1 MIKLYDELRL
11 KYDALLNVLI
21 DSIEKKIGDK
31 EFILTDEFIVVN
43 TEYGNEDVMK
53 INGYGVITKEK
64 TRVKFSHLNPQEL
77 LMILYYLEENE

>member
-1 MIKLYDELRL
+1 MKKLYYKLQL
-11 KYDALLNVLI
+11 KYDALVNVLI

-31 EFILTDEFIVVN
+31 EFILNDEFIVVN

-64 TRVKFSHLNPQEL
+64 SIVNFRHLNAQDL
-77 LMILYYLEENE
+77 LIILNYLEENE

>member
-1 MIKLYDELRL
+1 MKKLYNELQL
-11 KYDALLNVLI
+11 KYDALVNVLI
-21 DSIEKKIGDK
+21 DSIEEKIGDK

-77 LMILYYLEENE
+77 LIILYYLEENE